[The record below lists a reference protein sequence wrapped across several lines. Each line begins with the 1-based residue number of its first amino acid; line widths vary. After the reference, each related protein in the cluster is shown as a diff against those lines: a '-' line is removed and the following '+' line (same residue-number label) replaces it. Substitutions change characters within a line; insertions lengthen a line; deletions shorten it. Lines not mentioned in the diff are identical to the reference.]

1 MANESTAFGK
11 WWKANKEK
19 WTSKAS
25 EVLDNLWE
33 TKEEK
38 EEAKKIFDKKVTEEA
53 DKTID
58 TAYEELSKEDKE
70 AYDIKRFKIY
80 EEMKAKEEKE
90 DATDKEQLAQK
101 LEGIKEVINT
111 FENFQTGEQGT
122 QIAGYQDVEDPY
134 SGTSAL
140 SDLKEKESQKALL
153 AQITGYNN
161 PMSRAVDLEK
171 RLTNLVRYT

>member
-11 WWKANKEK
+11 WWKENKEK

-90 DATDKEQLAQK
+90 DATDK
-101 LEGIKEVINT
+101 
-111 FENFQTGEQGT
+111 
-122 QIAGYQDVEDPY
+122 
-134 SGTSAL
+134 
-140 SDLKEKESQKALL
+140 
-153 AQITGYNN
+153 
-161 PMSRAVDLEK
+161 
-171 RLTNLVRYT
+171 

>member
-11 WWKANKEK
+11 WWKENKEK

-38 EEAKKIFDKKVTEEA
+38 EEATKTFEKKVTEEA

-58 TAYEELSKEDKE
+58 TDYEELSKEDKE
-70 AYDIKRFKIY
+70 AYDLKRFKIY
-80 EEMKAKEEKE
+80 EDMKAKEEKE
-90 DATDKEQLAQK
+90 EAADKEELAKK

-111 FENFQTGEQGT
+111 FENFQTGEAATG
-122 QIAGYQDVEDPY
+122 IEGYQDVEDPY

>member
-1 MANESTAFGK
+1 
-11 WWKANKEK
+11 
-19 WTSKAS
+19 
-25 EVLDNLWE
+25 
-33 TKEEK
+33 
-38 EEAKKIFDKKVTEEA
+38 
-53 DKTID
+53 
-58 TAYEELSKEDKE
+58 
-70 AYDIKRFKIY
+70 
-80 EEMKAKEEKE
+80 MKAKEEKE
-90 DATDKEQLAQK
+90 DATDKEELAQK

-111 FENFQTGEQGT
+111 FENFQTGEPGT

-140 SDLKEKESQKALL
+140 SDLQEKESQKALL

>member
-1 MANESTAFGK
+1 MANESTAFGT
-11 WWKANKEK
+11 WWKENKEK

-38 EEAKKIFDKKVTEEA
+38 EEAKKTFEKKVTEEA

-58 TAYEELSKEDKE
+58 TDYEELSKEDKE

-90 DATDKEQLAQK
+90 DATDKEELAQK

-111 FENFQTGEQGT
+111 FENFQTGEPGT

-140 SDLKEKESQKALL
+140 SDLQEKESQKALL

>member
-11 WWKANKEK
+11 WWKENKEK

-38 EEAKKIFDKKVTEEA
+38 EEATKTFEKKVTEEA

-58 TAYEELSKEDKE
+58 TDYEELSKEDKE
-70 AYDIKRFKIY
+70 AYDVKRFKIY
-80 EEMKAKEEKE
+80 EDMKAQEQAADNEE
-90 DATDKEQLAQK
+90 LAKK

-111 FENFQTGEQGT
+111 FENFQTGEAATG
-122 QIAGYQDVEDPY
+122 IEGYQDVEDPY